1 MLKEII
7 NLIDGKEN
15 ILDSF
20 LVETTSVIAVYL
32 GLEKSKSIFS
42 VDKTRSIADS
52 FDKQIIFEPYPI
64 ETFNQIKG
72 MMKA

>member
-32 GLEKSKSIFS
+32 GLEKSKSIS
-42 VDKTRSIADS
+42 SLDKTHAITDS
-52 FDKQIIFEPYPI
+52 FDKHVIFEPYPI
-64 ETFNQIKG
+64 ETFNEIKG
-72 MMKA
+72 MIKA